1 MSHRQSVEEEGALA
15 LAERARRAFFD
26 VFGRAPRQVALAPG
40 RVNLIGEHTD
50 YNDGFVLPMAI
61 DRHVA
66 VAFAP
71 RADRILRVHA
81 TSFEQ
86 TRQLSLDELETR
98 ARTEPEKRSGRGGWF
113 AYIVGVAWAMLGA
126 GEPLRGA
133 NLAIVSDLPTGA
145 GLSSSAAVEIAVARA
160 LAAVADLDWD
170 PRAIAQLAQ
179 RAEQAFA
186 GVACGIMDQLAVAA
200 AGEGCALLI
209 DCRSLDTRDVP
220 LPSSARIVVFD
231 TGVRRELSGSAY
243 NERRA
248 ACERVVEGV
257 RRIDPRVRALRDV
270 DEALLAAVAASLDPV
285 DVRRATH
292 VIAENR
298 RPAELANAFA
308 ANDLRRAGRLMV
320 NSHDSLRDL
329 YEVSSRGLDAIVEAA
344 VSAPGC
350 YGARLTGAGFG
361 GCAIALVEAGSI
373 QRVTSAVEAGYEQR
387 TGRLTTGFVC
397 RAADGAA
404 VIGVD
409 WGD

>member
-1 MSHRQSVEEEGALA
+1 
-15 LAERARRAFFD
+15 
-26 VFGRAPRQVALAPG
+26 
-40 RVNLIGEHTD
+40 
-50 YNDGFVLPMAI
+50 
-61 DRHVA
+61 
-66 VAFAP
+66 
-71 RADRILRVHA
+71 
-81 TSFEQ
+81 
-86 TRQLSLDELETR
+86 
-98 ARTEPEKRSGRGGWF
+98 
-113 AYIVGVAWAMLGA
+113 
-126 GEPLRGA
+126 
-133 NLAIVSDLPTGA
+133 
-145 GLSSSAAVEIAVARA
+145 
-160 LAAVADLDWD
+160 
-170 PRAIAQLAQ
+170 
-179 RAEQAFA
+179 
-186 GVACGIMDQLAVAA
+186 
-200 AGEGCALLI
+200 
-209 DCRSLDTRDVP
+209 VP